1 MPAAGMQSDISSDDE
16 LFEEGEGE
24 QERPPQQVPPLESGM
39 DEFVP
44 DFGLG
49 VIPQLPM

>member
-1 MPAAGMQSDISSDDE
+1 MSSDDE
-16 LFEEGEGE
+16 IFEEGGGE
-24 QERPPQQVPPLESGM
+24 EERPPQQVSPLDSGM

-49 VIPQLPM
+49 VTPLLPM